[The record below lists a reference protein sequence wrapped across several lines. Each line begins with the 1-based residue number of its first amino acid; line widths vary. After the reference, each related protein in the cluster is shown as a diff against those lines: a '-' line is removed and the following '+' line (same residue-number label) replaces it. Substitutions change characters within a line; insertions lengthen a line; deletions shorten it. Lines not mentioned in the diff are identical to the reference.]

1 MKNKYKLIII
11 FSIIISISKQKAFKL
26 TSDDIKNN
34 EYIPKEF
41 TPYDKDIN
49 PSFKWENIPKG
60 TKSFAF
66 SVEDPDAPSGLFY
79 HWILI
84 NINKN
89 INSIEKNSIV
99 GKEIQN
105 SWKLLHYKGPKPP
118 SGIHHYHFVIYA
130 LDTRILSLRS
140 YEDFQK
146 EVNLHLIDKA
156 EIVGLYQSQN

>member
-11 FSIIISISKQKAFKL
+11 FSIIISISNQKAFKL

-34 EYIPKEF
+34 EYISKEF

-89 INSIEKNSIV
+89 INVINKDSIV
-99 GKEIQN
+99 GKEINN
-105 SWKLLHYKGPKPP
+105 SWGQLKYKGPKPP
-118 SGIHHYHFVIYA
+118 SGIHHYHFVVYA
-130 LDTRILSLRS
+130 LDTKILSIRS
-140 YEDFQK
+140 YEDFKSQ
-146 EVNLHLIDKA
+146 VNQHLIDKA
-156 EIVGLYQSQN
+156 EIVGLFESQN

>member
-11 FSIIISISKQKAFKL
+11 FSIIISISNQKAFKL

-89 INSIEKNSIV
+89 INVINKDSIV
-99 GKEIQN
+99 GKEINN
-105 SWKLLHYKGPKPP
+105 SWGQLKYKGPKPP
-118 SGIHHYHFVIYA
+118 SGTHYYHFVVYA
-130 LDTRILSLRS
+130 LDTKILSIRS
-140 YEDFQK
+140 YEDFKSQ
-146 EVNLHLIDKA
+146 VNQHLIDKA
-156 EIVGLYQSQN
+156 EIVGLFESQN

>member
-1 MKNKYKLIII
+1 MKISLLILIPI
-11 FSIIISISKQKAFKL
+11 FIISSTSKFTLK
-26 TSDDIKNN
+26 SDEIKDN
-34 EYIPKEF
+34 EYIPIEF
-41 TPYDKDIN
+41 TPYGEDIN